1 VPAIEKNIAPVKL
14 KLTIGGA
21 MNLRQM
27 EVFRAVMFAGGVNG
41 AAELLRV
48 SPPAVSKVL
57 AQAAKASGLV
67 LFERVKGRLVPT
79 PEAQRLHAEID
90 ELWRGV
96 EKVRDV
102 SRELA
107 EPAAASL
114 RLVCSASLAP
124 YMVSHSVARLYQDF
138 PRLQCRVQ
146 VYSPDILNQVLLDR
160 STHLGVALLPHDHPN
175 LTTVKS
181 YQCGLACVMREEHP
195 LAKRKLIRPADLV
208 GERVISSPESTPF
221 GQTLLRAFGAAAA
234 GMHRDFLATSST
246 TACWFAQAGV
256 GIAVVD
262 QASIAGGLLAGLAV
276 RPFQS
281 AEKLSVGILRNRYR
295 PMSVAERAFVEAF
308 DQVWKASGAGA

>member
-1 VPAIEKNIAPVKL
+1 
-14 KLTIGGA
+14 

-27 EVFRAVMFAGGVNG
+27 EVFRAVMFAGGVNS
-41 AAELLRV
+41 AAELLHV
-48 SPPAVSKVL
+48 SPPAISKVL
-57 AQAAKASGLV
+57 AQAEKASGLV
-67 LFERVKGRLVPT
+67 LFERAKGRLIPT
-79 PEAQRLHAEID
+79 PEAHRLYTEVD
-90 ELWRGV
+90 QLWRGV

-107 EPAAASL
+107 EPAHTTL

-124 YMVSHSVARLYQDF
+124 FMVSRTVARLYQSI

-146 VYSPDILNQVLLDR
+146 VFSPDILNQALLDR

-175 LTTVKS
+175 LATVKS
-181 YQCGLACVMREEHP
+181 YQCGLACVMRSDHP
-195 LAKRKLIRPADLV
+195 LAARKLIRPADLA

-221 GQTLLRAFGAAAA
+221 GQTLKRAFGAAAEK
-234 GMHRDFLATSST
+234 MHRDFEATSST

-256 GIAVVD
+256 GVAVVD
-262 QASIAGGLLAGLAV
+262 QVSIAGGLLAGLEV

-281 AEKLSVGILRNRYR
+281 SEKLTVRILRNRYR

-308 DQVWKASGAGA
+308 DQIWRSVRAGVSA

>member
-1 VPAIEKNIAPVKL
+1 
-14 KLTIGGA
+14 

-27 EVFRAVMFAGGVNG
+27 EVFRAVMFAGGVNS
-41 AAELLRV
+41 AAELLHV
-48 SPPAVSKVL
+48 SPPAISKVL
-57 AQAAKASGLV
+57 AQAEKASGLV
-67 LFERVKGRLVPT
+67 LFERAKGRLIPT
-79 PEAQRLHAEID
+79 PEAHQLYAEVD
-90 ELWRGV
+90 QLWRGV

-107 EPAAASL
+107 GPAQASL

-124 YMVSHSVARLYQDF
+124 YMVSRTVAQLYETI

-146 VYSPDILNQVLLDR
+146 VFSPDILNQALLDR

-175 LTTVKS
+175 LATVKS
-181 YQCGLACVMREEHP
+181 YQCGLACVMRSEHP
-195 LAKRKLIRPADLV
+195 LARRKLVKPADLA

-221 GQTLLRAFGAAAA
+221 GQTLKRAFGAAAER
-234 GMHRDFLATSST
+234 MHRDFEATSST

-256 GIAVVD
+256 GVAVVD
-262 QASIAGGLLAGLAV
+262 QVAIAGGLLAGLEV

-281 AEKLSVGILRNRYR
+281 SEKLTVRILRNRYR

-308 DQVWKASGAGA
+308 DQIWRGSRAAGTL